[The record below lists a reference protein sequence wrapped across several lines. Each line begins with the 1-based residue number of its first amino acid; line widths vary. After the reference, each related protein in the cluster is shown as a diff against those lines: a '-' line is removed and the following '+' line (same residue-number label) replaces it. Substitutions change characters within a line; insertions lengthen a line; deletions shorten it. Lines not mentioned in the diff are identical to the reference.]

1 MDILETPNI
10 YDRPGP
16 NGTFVVVGLDPVASV
31 AGMKDELATAAAAAL
46 PKHKYLAIIDTLGWQ
61 AGLELAL
68 GLPKLEYVF
77 AGVGRGLP
85 VEEWPAVAISPA
97 LPTREERP
105 TLIPSAALPWS
116 DCYVHTFESFD
127 AVVSRI
133 YTGSPSNIRLSDA
146 DMDVIL
152 EFTAYD
158 GIRRGK
164 EREAAAEAAGELDAE
179 NAAGAGSDG
188 SDSQQGSEEDADS
201 AGAVSSSG
209 SSVSSVALPTGPTA
223 RTPFQPQRMDL
234 HVEMWL
240 DLTASHEL
248 STPRQ
253 LRSDIRQL
261 ESIETE
267 WAQRIA
273 EAIVT
278 KRPQTTAWLQGVA
291 TGDEPPEALSRPPS
305 DDGMPDDVEVAP
317 DDAIDVRVEK
327 GRAERHARRAERP
340 AAVEEGQL
348 FPVEPQDESGPHGPI
363 AASKNDAPTAFPTPD
378 LELMRGPLRQESF
391 FQRVFRRFRTA
402 LGRISATLRRF
413 LGSGSLSKS
422 RPKDH

>member
-1 MDILETPNI
+1 MEVIEAPNI

-46 PKHKYLAIIDTLGWQ
+46 PKHRYLAIIDTIGH
-61 AGLELAL
+61 AGLELAR
-68 GLPKLEYVF
+68 GLPKLEYIF

-97 LPTREERP
+97 PSTREERP
-105 TLIPSAALPWS
+105 TLVPSAPLPWS

-133 YTGSPSNIRLSDA
+133 YTCSPSNIRLSDA

-152 EFTAYD
+152 ECTAYD
-158 GIRRGK
+158 GVRRGE

-179 NAAGAGSDG
+179 DAAESGSEG
-188 SDSQQGSEEDADS
+188 SDSQQESEEEVDS

-209 SSVSSVALPTGPTA
+209 SSVSSIALPTAPIA
-223 RTPFQPQRMDL
+223 PAPFQPQRMDL

-253 LRSDIRQL
+253 LRSDLREL
-261 ESIETE
+261 
-267 WAQRIA
+267 
-273 EAIVT
+273 
-278 KRPQTTAWLQGVA
+278 KR
-291 TGDEPPEALSRPPS
+291 D
-305 DDGMPDDVEVAP
+305 
-317 DDAIDVRVEK
+317 
-327 GRAERHARRAERP
+327 
-340 AAVEEGQL
+340 
-348 FPVEPQDESGPHGPI
+348 
-363 AASKNDAPTAFPTPD
+363 
-378 LELMRGPLRQESF
+378 
-391 FQRVFRRFRTA
+391 
-402 LGRISATLRRF
+402 
-413 LGSGSLSKS
+413 
-422 RPKDH
+422 

>member
-16 NGTFVVVGLDPVASV
+16 NGTFVVVGLDPIASV

-46 PKHKYLAIIDTLGWQ
+46 PKHKYLAIIDKLGH

-97 LPTREERP
+97 PPTREERP
-105 TLIPSAALPWS
+105 TLVPSAALPWS

-152 EFTAYD
+152 QYTAYD
-158 GIRRGK
+158 GVRRGE
-164 EREAAAEAAGELDAE
+164 ERRAAAGESDAE
-179 NAAGAGSDG
+179 DAADAGSEG
-188 SDSQQGSEEDADS
+188 SYSQQESEEDASS
-201 AGAVSSSG
+201 AGALSSAG
-209 SSVSSVALPTGPTA
+209 SSVSSFALPPTA
-223 RTPFQPQRMDL
+223 PAPFQPQRMDL
-234 HVEMWL
+234 HIEMWL

-267 WAQRIA
+267 WAHRIA

-291 TGDEPPEALSRPPS
+291 AGDEPPEAFSRPPS

-327 GRAERHARRAERP
+327 ERAERHARRAERP

-348 FPVEPQDESGPHGPI
+348 SPVEPQDESGPRGPV
-363 AASKNDAPTAFPTPD
+363 AASKN
-378 LELMRGPLRQESF
+378 GSF
-391 FQRVFRRFRTA
+391 FQRAFRRFPAA
-402 LGRISATLRRF
+402 LGGISATLRRF